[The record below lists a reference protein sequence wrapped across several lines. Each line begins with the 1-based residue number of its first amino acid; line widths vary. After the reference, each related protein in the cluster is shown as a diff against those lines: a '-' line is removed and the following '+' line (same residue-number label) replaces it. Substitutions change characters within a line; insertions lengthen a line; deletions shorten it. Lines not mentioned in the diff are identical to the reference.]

1 MPDKNPMF
9 EVYSLGKTHQESEAS
24 AILIFKVGHLVR
36 DTVFKCSNSAL
47 DSPVNSLVGI
57 RNFLPQRAAGAM
69 GVDFPEVKLGAS

>member
-36 DTVFKCSNSAL
+36 DTVFKSSNSTL
-47 DSPVNSLVGI
+47 DNLVNL
-57 RNFLPQRAAGAM
+57 
-69 GVDFPEVKLGAS
+69 EE